1 MLAEL
6 WEDNLRLTSRNAA
19 SSQYLWRI
27 PRRRDHEPSR
37 PRAFSTCG
45 LMRPSGEHG
54 SSMRLR
60 GGRLDQT
67 VERPTASTTAS
78 TINASQKDATEPRW
92 IARVLAGPCLGEHSR
107 ILLTRTN
114 LNSWAVSKPP
124 ARLTLPPH
132 DPSALLDGCCIGYA
146 VDAGSP
152 RNTSSRRTP
161 VGVRMKSLRSSSSVR
176 SISEYL
182 TPRAVS
188 LSR

>member
-1 MLAEL
+1 MQRVLITT
-6 WEDNLRLTSRNAA
+6 RSR
-19 SSQYLWRI
+19 SIRKTCLLSCGMTICTLPPQCGEFTI
-27 PRRRDHEPSR
+27 PVAYTTTSR
-37 PRAFSTCG
+37 PR
-45 LMRPSGEHG
+45 RPSGEHG

-60 GGRLDQT
+60 CGRLDQT
-67 VERPTASTTAS
+67 VERPTAS

-92 IARVLAGPCLGEHSR
+92 IARVLAGPCLGEYSR

-132 DPSALLDGCCIGYA
+132 DPSALLDGCCIGCA

-161 VGVRMKSLRSSSSVR
+161 VGVRMNSLRSSSSVR